1 MIKRTLKQLAKMAG
15 GTLTGAAD
23 ENMLI
28 TGVSQDSRTTQ
39 PNELFVP
46 LNIGYRFDGHDF
58 VQDAFAKGAVAS
70 LWQQDRPHPP
80 KDRPLIIVPDTLKAL
95 HNMARAYRQQLS
107 VKVIGVTGSN
117 GKTTTKDMLTS
128 ILSKWG
134 KVHYTEGNL
143 NNHVGLP
150 MTILEADEDAEWMV
164 LEMGM
169 SGRGE
174 IELLSKIANPDAAVI
189 TNIGEAH
196 LLQLGSRLEIAKAK
210 LEIIAGMKSNGVLIY
225 PGDEPLLRQLFDME
239 DFEQECG
246 YSCHSSIERISY
258 GLSEANDHY
267 LQELKQDPVKEA
279 CSFRLNGWS
288 QPLFIPIFGKHN
300 VLNAAA
306 AAVCMKRLG
315 VSEDAIR
322 QGLIELKIT
331 GMRADV
337 VMLPSGAKVYNQAF
351 NASPSSVRA
360 SIQAL
365 IELEGKGRKIAVLA
379 DMLELGADEVKFHR
393 EIGAELDPGQID
405 EIYTYG
411 ELASHIADAAR
422 ERYPH
427 GKVHSF
433 ASKQDLTASLR
444 KSIRKN
450 DMILVKGSRGMKME
464 EVIEGLLQEEGE

>member
-1 MIKRTLKQLAKMAG
+1 MIKRTLKQLAEMAG

-58 VQDAFAKGAVAS
+58 VQDAFAKGAAAS

-239 DFEQECG
+239 DFEQACG
-246 YSCHSSIERISY
+246 YSCDSSIERISY

-279 CSFRLNGWS
+279 CSFRLNGWNYDD
-288 QPLFIPIFGKHN
+288 QKP
-300 VLNAAA
+300 
-306 AAVCMKRLG
+306 
-315 VSEDAIR
+315 
-322 QGLIELKIT
+322 
-331 GMRADV
+331 
-337 VMLPSGAKVYNQAF
+337 
-351 NASPSSVRA
+351 
-360 SIQAL
+360 
-365 IELEGKGRKIAVLA
+365 
-379 DMLELGADEVKFHR
+379 
-393 EIGAELDPGQID
+393 
-405 EIYTYG
+405 
-411 ELASHIADAAR
+411 
-422 ERYPH
+422 
-427 GKVHSF
+427 
-433 ASKQDLTASLR
+433 
-444 KSIRKN
+444 
-450 DMILVKGSRGMKME
+450 
-464 EVIEGLLQEEGE
+464 